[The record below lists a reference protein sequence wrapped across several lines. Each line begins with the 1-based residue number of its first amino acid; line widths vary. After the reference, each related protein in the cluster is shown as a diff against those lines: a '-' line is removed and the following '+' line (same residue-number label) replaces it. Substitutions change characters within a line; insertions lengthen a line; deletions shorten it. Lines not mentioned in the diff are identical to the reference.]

1 MVDRSAR
8 PWGLVRVQF
17 LTAHYSPNGG
27 GLINK
32 GVVMRVRTTRR
43 ITAGAVVMYV
53 VDVYEVASLEMCNMA
68 TASADV
74 FSSVVSLEDIYEQ
87 VTNGEWIKGHLE
99 ATQFD
104 ADGVGIYADLDGEQ
118 LDEVVRVEVFG

>member
-1 MVDRSAR
+1 M
-8 PWGLVRVQF
+8 F
-17 LTAHYSPNGG
+17 E
-27 GLINK
+27 I
-32 GVVMRVRTTRR
+32 
-43 ITAGAVVMYV
+43 
-53 VDVYEVASLEMCNMA
+53 DVYEVASLEMSNWS
-68 TASADV
+68 TAAADV

>member
-1 MVDRSAR
+1 
-8 PWGLVRVQF
+8 
-17 LTAHYSPNGG
+17 
-27 GLINK
+27 
-32 GVVMRVRTTRR
+32 MRVRTTRR
-43 ITAGAVVMYV
+43 ITAGAVVMYE

>member
-1 MVDRSAR
+1 M
-8 PWGLVRVQF
+8 F
-17 LTAHYSPNGG
+17 E
-27 GLINK
+27 I
-32 GVVMRVRTTRR
+32 
-43 ITAGAVVMYV
+43 
-53 VDVYEVASLEMCNMA
+53 DVYEVASLEMSNWS

-87 VTNGEWIKGHLE
+87 VTNGEWIKGHLD

-118 LDEVVRVEVFG
+118 LDEVVRIEVFG

>member
-1 MVDRSAR
+1 M
-8 PWGLVRVQF
+8 F
-17 LTAHYSPNGG
+17 E
-27 GLINK
+27 I
-32 GVVMRVRTTRR
+32 
-43 ITAGAVVMYV
+43 
-53 VDVYEVASLEMCNMA
+53 DVYEVASLEMCNMA
-68 TASADV
+68 SAAADV

-118 LDEVVRVEVFG
+118 LDEVVRIEVFG

>member
-1 MVDRSAR
+1 
-8 PWGLVRVQF
+8 
-17 LTAHYSPNGG
+17 
-27 GLINK
+27 
-32 GVVMRVRTTRR
+32 MRVKTTRR
-43 ITAGAVVMYV
+43 ITHGTVIMFEI
-53 VDVYEVASLEMCNMA
+53 DVYEVASLEMSNWS

-87 VTNGEWIKGHLE
+87 VTNGEWIKGHLD

-118 LDEVVRVEVFG
+118 LDEVVRIEVFG